1 MAPSGVK
8 NFYRQKKK
16 GGVAKPSSKRSIA
29 GKSPVPSPFHGTL
42 LPSGFPFSHFSPLM
56 LSLSLNPKSTTGSDA
71 ERDKAYLAAGIG
83 EGDDEKLRQ
92 FDMDMRYGPGIG
104 LSRMDR
110 WERADA
116 MGLNPPA
123 EVEAILLKSS
133 AAAAGCLWDARI

>member
-29 GKSPVPSPFHGTL
+29 GKSPAVA
-42 LPSGFPFSHFSPLM
+42 
-56 LSLSLNPKSTTGSDA
+56 LSLA
-71 ERDKAYLAAGIG
+71 DKADLPMGIG
-83 EGDDEKLRQ
+83 EGEDDKLRQ

-110 WERADA
+110 WERAVA

-123 EVEAILLKSS
+123 QVEAILLKSS
-133 AAAAGCLWDARI
+133 AAAAGCLWDARV

>member
-29 GKSPVPSPFHGTL
+29 GKSPVPSPFH
-42 LPSGFPFSHFSPLM
+42 
-56 LSLSLNPKSTTGSDA
+56 GSDA